1 LRRGIFILAMG
12 LLVFAVA
19 ALIGFAVAARMA
31 PERVRAEAERRL
43 SDVLRGK
50 VVIETLELRWADEI
64 PWLELQGENGHVEGL
79 LNGAGNLDVARI
91 SVQLDPLALVLGRLR
106 LRSLELDDAALE
118 LRGGPGHPGPAGVGA
133 AEPTDH
139 PVDRWIARLGGW
151 SDKLRERPCIVP
163 DMKVTGLSL
172 AFRQPGRDA
181 VPWVREGVG
190 TFHCSLLGDR
200 GEAEL
205 EALWAGPETL
215 TLPLVG
221 HLTTSRDEVEATI
234 RAARGPVA
242 GLARTLGIPTALEG
256 QVGGSLVWS
265 STSGIDHN
273 LRMRLA
279 GREIRGQLAGSDD
292 PGFVLALDQP
302 RIRVDAS
309 TSRGRAAVDLL
320 EITDGGATFQAEAAG
335 SLPIRASTPL
345 RIALALVDVPAE
357 SLPHVLAQLAPRL
370 RDPITPMAERFEAG
384 KLALLRLE
392 ARTHTTGLLE
402 LIRRGVLSRPGEVRL
417 DGRIVDVTLRAGTEN
432 RATQLGA
439 TVIFDG
445 RRLVVTDVSGRY
457 GERQMP
463 GLELAIAGVDQIRS
477 PDELQCVRP
486 TYVPPMPG
494 LDAAL
499 AWAARDDD
507 EEDDW
512 SLLDLEFDWL
522 SHPTLLCG
530 IEDVAVS
537 MRPAPS
543 GLDFTVRRGVW
554 AGVPIEASGRY
565 ENPEGAAERVIVAA
579 RLGPPFEA
587 MSPTPPENPWA
598 RGRFDI
604 EASALGPFAIAG
616 ARSSIEVSGALVTLD
631 EVDLALAPAGH
642 AAGGLVLDLSE
653 ARPTYE
659 LQLEADDLQI
669 AHVAASAGIVQNE
682 KLSGRLAGEAAL
694 RGSLVPG
701 APTLADASGVI
712 TLRARDGVLRERIPV
727 LMAIAVASDRFNP
740 FGARDELPYDAIDLV
755 GHVETGKLSIESL
768 TVDAPSLRIGASG
781 TAYVV
786 EPFALEGVVG
796 LFLFP
801 DLDSLVGKVPL
812 LNRVFLGGDES
823 LVGAY
828 FSIGGDWKTPSAEL
842 VPMKTLSTSAPASFV
857 LEDVPNFVVGGIK
870 RIQRA
875 LTRAPAQQEEGG
887 PREAEP
893 GSPAQAPA
901 RADS

>member
-1 LRRGIFILAMG
+1 
-12 LLVFAVA
+12 
-19 ALIGFAVAARMA
+19 
-31 PERVRAEAERRL
+31 
-43 SDVLRGK
+43 
-50 VVIETLELRWADEI
+50 
-64 PWLELQGENGHVEGL
+64 
-79 LNGAGNLDVARI
+79 
-91 SVQLDPLALVLGRLR
+91 
-106 LRSLELDDAALE
+106 
-118 LRGGPGHPGPAGVGA
+118 
-133 AEPTDH
+133 
-139 PVDRWIARLGGW
+139 
-151 SDKLRERPCIVP
+151 
-163 DMKVTGLSL
+163 MKVTGLSL
-172 AFRQPGRDA
+172 AFRQPGDAA
-181 VPWVREGVG
+181 VPWIREGVG

-205 EALWAGPETL
+205 EALWAGSDTV
-215 TLPLVG
+215 TLPLAG
-221 HLTTSRDEVEATI
+221 HLTTSRDEVEARI

-242 GLARTLGIPTALEG
+242 GLAGTLGIPTALQG
-256 QVGGSLVWS
+256 QVGGSLVWT
-265 STSGIDHN
+265 STSGIDHDIR
-273 LRMRLA
+273 LRLA
-279 GREIRGQLAGSDD
+279 GRDIRGPIAGSDD
-292 PGFVLALDQP
+292 PGFVLALDEP
-302 RIRVDAS
+302 RIRVNVT

-335 SLPIRASTPL
+335 SLPIRISTPL

-384 KLALLRLE
+384 TLALLRLE
-392 ARTHTTGLLE
+392 ARTHGTGLLE
-402 LIRRGVLSRPGEVRL
+402 LIRRGVLSRPGEVRV

-432 RATQLGA
+432 RATELGA
-439 TVIFDG
+439 TAIFDG
-445 RRLVVTDVSGRY
+445 RRLVLTDVSGRY
-457 GERQMP
+457 GERAMP

-499 AWAARDDD
+499 AWASREDDD
-507 EEDDW
+507 EDDW

-522 SHPTLLCG
+522 SHPALLCG
-530 IEDVAVS
+530 IENVAVS
-537 MRPAPS
+537 MRPAPN
-543 GLDFTVRRGVW
+543 GLDFTVQRGIW

-565 ENPEGAAERVIVAA
+565 ENKEGAPERVVIAA

-604 EASALGPFAIAG
+604 EASALGPFALAG
-616 ARSSIEVSGALVTLD
+616 ARSSIEVSGAVVTLD
-631 EVDLALAPAGH
+631 GVDLALAPAGR
-642 AAGGLVLDLSE
+642 AAGGLVLDLS
-653 ARPTYE
+653 AAKPTYE
-659 LQLEADDLQI
+659 LQLEADDLQLG
-669 AHVAASAGIVQNE
+669 HLAASAGIVENK

-786 EPFALEGVVG
+786 DPFALEGVVG

-828 FSIGGDWKTPSAEL
+828 FSIGGDWQSPSADL

-875 LTRAPAQQEEGG
+875 LTPTQARPAETG
-887 PREAEP
+887 PAEAEP
-893 GSPAQAPA
+893 VLSPPAPA